1 MKDTNILISNSV
13 DLDGAIST
21 LGDIETYN
29 EILNDFL
36 DEINEK
42 LSNLNQY
49 KTSNDSSNYAI
60 IAHSIKSDAKYL
72 GFIKL
77 AEKALEHELAGKD
90 NNLSFIEK
98 DYTNF
103 LNEINQYINI
113 SHEYLD

>member
-1 MKDTNILISNSV
+1 
-13 DLDGAIST
+13 
-21 LGDIETYN
+21 
-29 EILNDFL
+29 
-36 DEINEK
+36 
-42 LSNLNQY
+42 
-49 KTSNDSSNYAI
+49 
-60 IAHSIKSDAKYL
+60 
-72 GFIKL
+72 L